1 MKKTE
6 NFAERF
12 MTATGKF
19 FDFIIP
25 LCAFYFIGIVLNGVI
40 VGKIFTCDI
49 TQVPI
54 WSTEGITFAS
64 IAGLSALLAKK
75 VYKWIKE

>member
-6 NFAERF
+6 NFAEKF

-25 LCAFYFIGIVLNGVI
+25 LCAFYFIGIVLNGII
-40 VGKIFTCDI
+40 VGKIFSCDM
-49 TQVPI
+49 TQVSV
-54 WSTEGITFAS
+54 WSTEGITFAF
-64 IAGLSALLAKK
+64 IAGLSALHAKK
-75 VYKWIKE
+75 VYNWIKE